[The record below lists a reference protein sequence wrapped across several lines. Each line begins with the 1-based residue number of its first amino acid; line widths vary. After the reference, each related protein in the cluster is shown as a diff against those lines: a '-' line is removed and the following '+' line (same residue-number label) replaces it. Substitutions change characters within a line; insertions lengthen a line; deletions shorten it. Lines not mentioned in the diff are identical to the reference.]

1 MTENVKTETAVEE
14 PIAQPEAGARTL
26 RDIIASQLQTL
37 QKHRASVLESGSVD
51 SIHKM
56 RVTTR
61 RLQASLDLLQTRA
74 DPLKARKLKR
84 NLREWRQ
91 RLSEVRNYDVFLE
104 LLEKETGSRRSK
116 QQFESLIARLQERR
130 ESRAAKI
137 RKYLER
143 RSTGKIASK
152 LGLSVEPA
160 GEVADAIA
168 SPEDIEAEPD
178 TSVSDAALDETQGHE
193 SPGANTETGE
203 ESSSVKTKTDALDDE
218 AAIITRAAERLEQRL
233 AEFQALAAQSHATT
247 DPAEFHQLRIAAK
260 RLRYLL
266 EIVSELGH
274 GDASRALVPLR
285 TLQDRIGDWHDLEA
299 LEEEIITI
307 VYRRKFIKE
316 HLAESARMLQAA
328 AHLNKKKQTL
338 IARLFPVN
346 VPRSITIT
354 SQRMARALRRRAA
367 QLQASQ
373 RRRDE

>member
-1 MTENVKTETAVEE
+1 MRETKTSITETAVEE
-14 PIAQPEAGARTL
+14 PVAQAEARSL
-26 RDIIASQLQTL
+26 RDVIASQLQTL
-37 QKHRASVLESGSVD
+37 QKHHASVLESGSVD

-74 DPLKARKLKR
+74 DPLKVRRLKQK
-84 NLREWRQ
+84 LREWRR

-104 LLEKETGSRRSK
+104 LLEKETGSQRSK

-130 ESRAAKI
+130 DGRAAKV
-137 RKYLER
+137 RKYLEGK
-143 RSTGKIASK
+143 SAGKIGSK
-152 LGLSVEPA
+152 LGLSA
-160 GEVADAIA
+160 EVAAAVETPVDL
-168 SPEDIEAEPD
+168 EAEPD
-178 TSVSDAALDETQGHE
+178 TAVDRDAPDPSGETEQLDAT
-193 SPGANTETGE
+193 SPGVDEG
-203 ESSSVKTKTDALDDE
+203 SSEVERKATPLDDE
-218 AAIITRAAERLEQRL
+218 AAIITRAADRIEQRL

-247 DPAEFHQLRIAAK
+247 DPAEFHELRIAAK

-274 GDASRALVPLR
+274 GDASRALIALR

-299 LEEEIITI
+299 LEEEIISI

-316 HLAESARMLQAA
+316 HLAESGRMLQAA
-328 AHLNKKKQTL
+328 AHLNKKKQAL
-338 IARLFPVN
+338 IARLFPVT

-367 QLQASQ
+367 QLHASRIQ
-373 RRRDE
+373 LDE